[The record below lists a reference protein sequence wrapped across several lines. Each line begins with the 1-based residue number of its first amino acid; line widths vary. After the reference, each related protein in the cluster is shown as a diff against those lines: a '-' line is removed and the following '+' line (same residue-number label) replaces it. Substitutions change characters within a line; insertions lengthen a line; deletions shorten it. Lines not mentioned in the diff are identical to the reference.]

1 MYNIFVIK
9 NLQTHHQYIGF
20 TELTLNKYWKQT
32 LENYSSGSSALFMGL
47 KYYGSDKFKISI
59 LEEYYKS
66 DIDNRMEYWIDR
78 YKPEYNQDII
88 QTPVTPRKKHNS
100 KRRWGYRRV
109 HKPTSS
115 KETNTLK
122 CRSIE
127 TGKLK
132 TLHGWK
138 AAADYC
144 NGDITNIKKAVRRKG
159 TAYGYKW
166 WIFKKAKDTKR
177 KVYGVHKQGHITP
190 IFDSI
195 TLAMKAMGED
205 DRGKGIC
212 TSIKWGQ
219 RWKGYMWY
227 YADLAAE

>member
-1 MYNIFVIK
+1 MFNIYVIK
-9 NLQTHHQYIGF
+9 NLQTHHQYIGY
-20 TELTLNKYWKQT
+20 TEKSLNKCWKEILDDYPT
-32 LENYSSGSSALFMGL
+32 GTSALFMSL
-47 KYYGSDKFKISI
+47 KYYGSDKFKISV

-66 DIDNRMEYWIDR
+66 DIEDRMEYWFNR
-78 YKPEYNQDII
+78 YSPEYNKD
-88 QTPVTPRKKHNS
+88 VMEFSHTPRKKHKS
-100 KRRWGYRRV
+100 TRKWGYARK
-109 HKPTSS
+109 HKPSP
-115 KETNTLK
+115 KHETNTIK

-138 AAADYC
+138 AAAEYC

-166 WIFKKAKDTKR
+166 WVFKKAKDAKR
-177 KVYGVHKQGHITP
+177 KVYGIHKEGHITP

-195 TLAMKAMGED
+195 TLAMRAMNEE

-219 RWKGYMWY
+219 RWKGYLWY
-227 YADLAAE
+227 YATED